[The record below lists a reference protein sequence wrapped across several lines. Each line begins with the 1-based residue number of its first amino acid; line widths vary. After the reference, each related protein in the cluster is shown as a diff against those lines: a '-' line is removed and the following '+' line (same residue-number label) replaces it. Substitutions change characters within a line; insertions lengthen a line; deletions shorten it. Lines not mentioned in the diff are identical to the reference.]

1 MKKLFFR
8 RHKLFFISLFMLAV
22 CEVMLVKRCIQCWQ
36 MEVILTEEIKT
47 MDAILADKTKA
58 LPVEYRQ
65 KERVA
70 NEDIQK
76 YRNFIADTWLNIAKR
91 ERNSEMAVQP
101 STNVA
106 LFFEISDFVTQSREL
121 CDSLGITYDQDY
133 AFGFGDYFS
142 KKEQPLSSEILR
154 IHRQKEHVR
163 TILKH
168 LFESRAVYLRID
180 SIERGVDDMSIDYGA
195 GDTFVSLERK
205 IQSDSIQSDMY
216 RFTFE
221 TFTGTFRKFLNNL
234 RSAEVPF
241 IIRGIEVK
249 SCKQTYLSKRTQQA
263 YLLQSMPS
271 CYIVTLEVLNLPNDL
286 TRRYRRDARY
296 VRRKLAL

>member
-8 RHKLFFISLFMLAV
+8 RHRVFFISLFLLAA

-36 MEVILTEEIKT
+36 REVVFTEEIKA
-47 MDAILADKTKA
+47 MGAVLADKTKA
-58 LPVEYRQ
+58 LPDEYRQ
-65 KERVA
+65 RERVA
-70 NEDIQK
+70 NDDIQK
-76 YRNFIADTWLNIAKR
+76 YRTFIADTWLNIAKR
-91 ERNSEMAVQP
+91 ERDSEMVTQP

-121 CDSLGITYDQDY
+121 CDSLGIAYEQDY
-133 AFGFGDYFS
+133 AFGFSDYFS
-142 KKEQPLSSEILR
+142 KKEQPLSGEILR
-154 IHRQKEHVR
+154 IHRQKEHIR

-180 SIERGVDDMSIDYGA
+180 GIERGVGDMSVDYMA

-205 IQSDSIQSDMY
+205 IQSENIQSEVY

-221 TFTGTFRKFLNNL
+221 TFTGTFRKFLNSL
-234 RSAEVPF
+234 RNAEMPF

-249 SCKQTYLSKRTQQA
+249 SCKQTYLSKQNQQA

-271 CYIVTLEVLNLPNDL
+271 EYTLTLEVLNLPNDL
-286 TRRYRRDARY
+286 TRRYRRDVHYA
-296 VRRKLAL
+296 RRKLVL